1 MFGDI
6 EIEKRRFLHCK
17 NLILLKDVDIKRIQV
32 SSMVSSG
39 KKKIINISLVIEMMI
54 TELNNYT
61 QCFQKQLLM

>member
-6 EIEKRRFLHCK
+6 EIGKRRFLHCK

-39 KKKIINISLVIEMMI
+39 KKKL
-54 TELNNYT
+54 
-61 QCFQKQLLM
+61 